1 VKQNDSEHVILIAR
15 VFYVNESDLGLA
27 YKELHERLG
36 HIGFK
41 DMSRIEPK
49 FKKLSNDLP
58 QCDACLQGKS
68 THLARSKPSTI
79 PGINF
84 EPGEHLALDLH
95 GKHVLALNHPTRG
108 SARYALLVIDCR
120 HMSKGKKHGVH
131 AAQIED
137 PPEASSSGFIWIEP
151 LLSKTKESVLAR

>member
-1 VKQNDSEHVILIAR
+1 MQCLPAR
-15 VFYVNESDLGLA
+15 
-27 YKELHERLG
+27 
-36 HIGFK
+36 
-41 DMSRIEPK
+41 
-49 FKKLSNDLP
+49 KKH
-58 QCDACLQGKS
+58 
-68 THLARSKPSTI
+68 HLARSKPSKI

-120 HMSKGKKHGVH
+120 HMSKGKKHGEH
-131 AAQIED
+131 AAQTED